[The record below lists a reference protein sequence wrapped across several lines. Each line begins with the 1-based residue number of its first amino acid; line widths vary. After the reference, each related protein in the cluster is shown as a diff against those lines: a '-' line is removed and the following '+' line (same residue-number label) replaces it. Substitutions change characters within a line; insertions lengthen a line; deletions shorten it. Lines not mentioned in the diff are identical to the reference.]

1 MKTRPVALM
10 ALLVAA
16 AYSPATA
23 SLSQQ
28 AANITTPVQNLVA
41 TLTDFGTNDFY
52 AGALEGSIYSANPL
66 VRISTIT
73 HQIKPFDIAEG
84 SYILA
89 KAAKRYPSG
98 TVFVCEVDPG
108 SDENLSFI
116 VLKSND
122 GKLFVGPDNGLFTGV
137 MDDLGLSHAYLITNK
152 SLMSAEQ
159 ESATF
164 RGFYISGPVAAR
176 LAGGVRPELVGPTVN
191 DPVRIS
197 VKQPGINESG
207 LTGTIIHIDSYGNLL
222 TNIPGKMAGEA
233 GIVNGSPLNIRLAN
247 QSYNAAFAITYSDV
261 PRGEW
266 LVMNSSEGLLQAS
279 INMDSAAAAAD
290 VPAGETILISPVAA
304 TSL

>member
-1 MKTRPVALM
+1 MKTRSVALM

-122 GKLFVGPDNGLFTGV
+122 NKLFVGPDNGLFTGV
-137 MDDLGLSHAYLITNK
+137 MDDLGFISCVPDNK
-152 SLMSAEQ
+152 
-159 ESATF
+159 
-164 RGFYISGPVAAR
+164 
-176 LAGGVRPELVGPTVN
+176 
-191 DPVRIS
+191 
-197 VKQPGINESG
+197 
-207 LTGTIIHIDSYGNLL
+207 
-222 TNIPGKMAGEA
+222 
-233 GIVNGSPLNIRLAN
+233 
-247 QSYNAAFAITYSDV
+247 
-261 PRGEW
+261 
-266 LVMNSSEGLLQAS
+266 
-279 INMDSAAAAAD
+279 
-290 VPAGETILISPVAA
+290 
-304 TSL
+304 